1 MIPPFHQIRIST
13 KIISSLILTAGI
25 GFFTITYV
33 TFTIVNELSLKNQQE
48 KALLL
53 IETIKP
59 SIELSLFLGFDEK
72 HPKLDAITQLEDVKQ
87 LLIVDNTGKDLFNYK
102 KKTLMPHESVITV
115 TKTLLEPSSTK
126 SIGIIT
132 LVYDNNQFIQVMN
145 RFYYL
150 YGMAA
155 ISAILVFWGIL
166 LWIKSILRP
175 IKIIARKVHNF
186 RPGEKI
192 TFDLPSTQIEFTQI
206 IEAFEAMQDR
216 VWSYAEKFQTI
227 NQNLESQVDEQTKQ
241 AIRHLYFDSL
251 TSLPNRLKL
260 QEDLMEY
267 PLHTL
272 AILNIDNFKEINDF
286 FGIEEGDR
294 LLIQVAHWLEDLKLH
309 PYRLGSDE
317 FAFKLPNR
325 VSRDDFFR
333 DAELILSMMNEK
345 RFMIGDETVH
355 LSATIGIAIESDKPL
370 IHADVALHK
379 ARQERKVCSIYDHLE
394 GIEKQYRKN
403 IEMSAHIRQALVE
416 HRLVCQYQP
425 IVSTKTGKIDKFET
439 LVRIQN
445 EDGTFIGPYE
455 FLPISQ
461 KTKLYHHI
469 TQEVVYQA
477 CHLFMGRTEQFSIN
491 LSSSDILD
499 HRTVVTIENILRQT
513 STAERVIFEILESE
527 GIENFEE
534 VATFISRMK
543 KLGAKIAI
551 DDFGTGYSNFEN
563 ILKLNVDILKIDGSL
578 IKSINENPKNRI
590 VVEAIVDF
598 ANRIGIETVAEF
610 VSTEEIL
617 HNITEI
623 GITYSQGYHTGKP
636 QFLNPQLM

>member
-1 MIPPFHQIRIST
+1 MIPSFHNVRIST
-13 KIISSLILTAGI
+13 KIIASLILAGSI
-25 GFFTITYV
+25 GFFSITYV
-33 TFTIVNELSLKNQQE
+33 TFTIVNDISTKTQEE
-48 KALLL
+48 KAILL
-53 IETIKP
+53 IDTIKP
-59 SIELSLFLGFDEK
+59 SIELSLFLGFDDK
-72 HPKLDAITQLEDVKQ
+72 NPKLDAITRLNDVQK
-87 LLIVDNTGKDLFNYK
+87 
-102 KKTLMPHESVITV
+102 LMITDSQGRQIYYYQKENLQETTKHATV
-115 TKTLLEPSSTK
+115 TKNLLEPSSSK
-126 SIGIIT
+126 VIGAIT
-132 LVYDNNQFIQVMN
+132 LVYDDDRFVQIMNQFY
-145 RFYYL
+145 FL
-150 YGMAA
+150 YAIAA
-155 ISAILVFWGIL
+155 LSTILVFWGLL
-166 LWIKSILRP
+166 LWINYILKP
-175 IKIIARKVHNF
+175 IKIIAKKVHNF
-186 RPGEKI
+186 RPGEKVH
-192 TFDLPSTQIEFTQI
+192 FDLPSTQIEFTQI
-206 IEAFEAMQDR
+206 IDAFKAMQER

-227 NQNLESQVDEQTKQ
+227 NQHLEDKVDEQTKQ
-241 AIRHLYFDSL
+241 ALRHLYYDSL

-267 PLHTL
+267 PLHSL

-286 FGIEEGDR
+286 FGIEEGDL
-294 LLIQVAHWLEDLKLH
+294 LLIQVAHWLDELKLR
-309 PYRLGSDE
+309 PYRLGGDE

-325 VSRDDFFR
+325 VSREDFYR

-370 IHADVALHK
+370 IHADVALNK
-379 ARQERKVCSIYDHLE
+379 ARVERKICSIYDHLE

-403 IEMSAHIRQALVE
+403 IEMSAQIRQALVE
-416 HRLVCQYQP
+416 HRLICQYQP
-425 IVSTKTGKIDKFET
+425 IVSTKTGKIEKFET

-445 EDGTFIGPYE
+445 EDGTLIGPHE

-491 LSSSDILD
+491 LSSTDILD

-513 STAERVIFEILESE
+513 STANRIIFEILESE
-527 GIENFEE
+527 GIENFDE
-534 VATFISRMK
+534 VASFIARMK
-543 KLGAKIAI
+543 HVGAKIAI

-598 ANRIGIETVAEF
+598 ANRIGVETVAEF
-610 VSTEEIL
+610 VSSEEIL
-617 HNITEI
+617 EKITEI
-623 GITYSQGYHTGKP
+623 GITYAQGFHTGKP
-636 QFLNPQLM
+636 QSLNPQLM